1 MNEKNTKDWQMKC
14 RFTQEEK
21 DQILDYCAQHNINI
35 SEFVR
40 IAVSRILNKEEKQD
54 DNLP

>member
-21 DQILDYCAQHNINI
+21 DQILDYCTQHNINI

-54 DNLP
+54 DYLP